1 MGYYFE
7 TVLFNHVRFLEHVDA
22 IYFNYA
28 ECMLPSKS
36 CNINSPEDSDTMSY
50 EKTAK
55 FCGGCEK
62 DDYMEILH
70 GYEDKENSKMFD
82 YPINKENVYN
92 VVNSRSDESAVSR
105 KRQRKRESVISFS
118 NSSLIMNTSN
128 NAEGAAKSSIKKMK
142 FNRTPSK

>member
-1 MGYYFE
+1 MNVGPYGARVCIPGYLSSNLPDSNDPEADKVYFARVMGYYFE

-70 GYEDKENSKMFD
+70 G
-82 YPINKENVYN
+82 
-92 VVNSRSDESAVSR
+92 RSDESAVSR

-128 NAEGAAKSSIKKMK
+128 NAEGAAKS
-142 FNRTPSK
+142 